1 MSNKPNNTPNK
12 PNQPPATSATPAEQS
27 QQQTLQQRRAKAAWT
42 AIKGVSQNAQK
53 EYASLVRGFAAMIQT
68 DGLAPALAFIK
79 AKGKEHHEALNQ
91 HLSNWVLAEMKIAG
105 EKDLLQWLLGQ
116 SSARYR
122 QAATET
128 IAYLVWL
135 KRFVEAEGWT

>member
-12 PNQPPATSATPAEQS
+12 PTQPPANPATPSGQS
-27 QQQTLQQRRAKAAWT
+27 QQQTLQQRRAKAAWA
-42 AIKGVSQNAQK
+42 AIKTANCDHK

-79 AKGKEHHEALNQ
+79 AKGKDHHLTLNQ
-91 HLSNWVLAEMKIAG
+91 HLSEWVLAEMKITG

>member
-1 MSNKPNNTPNK
+1 M
-12 PNQPPATSATPAEQS
+12 
-27 QQQTLQQRRAKAAWT
+27 
-42 AIKGVSQNAQK
+42 
-53 EYASLVRGFAAMIQT
+53 RGFAAMIQT

-79 AKGKEHHEALNQ
+79 AKGKDHHLTLNE
-91 HLSNWVLAEMKIAG
+91 HLSNWVLAQLG
-105 EKDLLQWLLGQ
+105 GNGDLLTWLLAQ
-116 SSARYR
+116 DSARYR